1 MAEHVLPADFSEFLK
16 LLNEAEV
23 KYLLIGG
30 YAVGYHGY
38 PRTTAD
44 MDVWVAISPDNAAK
58 LVDVFRSFGMRDP
71 KLTSDLFLQRGKI
84 IRMGVPP
91 MRIEVLTEIDGVAFA
106 DCFAAREVVTLDGQ
120 KVNMISLSDLRKN
133 KLASGRHKDLDDL
146 EHLPK
151 RRTRASRIRRVP
163 LRS

>member
-1 MAEHVLPADFSEFLK
+1 MAEQVLPDDFREFLR
-16 LLNEAEV
+16 LLTEADVE
-23 KYLLIGG
+23 YLLIGG

-44 MDVWVAISPDNAAK
+44 MDIWVAISPDNAAR
-58 LVDVFRSFGMRDP
+58 LVDVFRRFGMRDS
-71 KLTSDLFLQRGKI
+71 KLTPSLFQQRGKI

-106 DCFAAREVVTLDGQ
+106 DCYTARVTTEIDGQ
-120 KVNMISLSDLRKN
+120 VVQLISREHLRIN

-146 EHLPK
+146 EHLPED
-151 RRTRASRIRRVP
+151 
-163 LRS
+163 